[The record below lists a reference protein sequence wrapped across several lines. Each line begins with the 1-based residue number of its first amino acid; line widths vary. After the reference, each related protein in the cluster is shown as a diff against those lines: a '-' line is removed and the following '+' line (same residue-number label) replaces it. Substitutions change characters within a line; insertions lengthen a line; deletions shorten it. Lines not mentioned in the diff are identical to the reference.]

1 MANDLVF
8 NMIANSSQF
17 AAGMKQAQKAA
28 DALFLATATGAE
40 KFAVELDNLQRISN
54 LTNLDPKVFNRAYQT
69 LIEKHDPFGSMESAR
84 IAKDAAAEEKRIA
97 TEKANYIAQ
106 VVERSNQM
114 QWDSNQNLHR
124 ASMNQAAAAQA
135 TARQRTASIIASER
149 LAAQASINYINQ
161 VAQFRERTSERV
173 GRALIRE
180 AQQEARIASIAQ
192 VGGIGGNRAMII
204 QQLAFAAEDAATQF
218 GTRGFA
224 GALMAAGNNLTFA
237 ASMMGPTT
245 GILASL
251 GLTGVMV
258 AATMLRIGQAAKEE
272 ADAVKLAA
280 ESHSKYKQAIEER
293 VSFERQLSSIK
304 DESGFAGMRQNAE
317 DELESNS
324 RLMQKTLDQIA
335 VLKNKQEAAKEA
347 LAEKGSAFQGRADW
361 YQWFT
366 GGALGRVEKPIED
379 LQKEISATADQIS
392 KVQSEFDV
400 IVKRRDEIMAAG
412 EKAMQFNRE
421 RDARSAKA
429 EEWLDESERISDAED
444 KMTLRQEMIESRRK
458 RLTEEKRTNNSR
470 LLSGAM
476 DIRSVEAFGV
486 MANAQAQSM
495 LPGMGGASQQT
506 PKATDVDREILKN
519 AAKGAAV
526 LEKLLHEFGRKPS
539 IPIVGLN

>member
-1 MANDLVF
+1 MATELVF

-17 AAGMKQAQKAA
+17 TAGMKQAQKAA
-28 DALFLATATGAE
+28 DSLIVGTM
-40 KFAVELDNLQRISN
+40 
-54 LTNLDPKVFNRAYQT
+54 TNLERFQHELGNVQKLADLKLINAESLKRAQAQLVDRY
-69 LIEKHDPFGSMESAR
+69 DPFGVRAEEQAR
-84 IAKDAAAEEKRIA
+84 IASIKRVA
-97 TEKANYIAQ
+97 DF
-106 VVERSNQM
+106 R
-114 QWDSNQNLHR
+114 
-124 ASMNQAAAAQA
+124 
-135 TARQRTASIIASER
+135 ER
-149 LAAQASINYINQ
+149 LA
-161 VAQFRERTSERV
+161 ERS

-192 VGGIGGNRAMII
+192 SGGIGGNRAMII

-280 ESHSKYKQAIEER
+280 ESHNKYKQAIEER

-304 DESGFAGMRQNAE
+304 DESSFTSMRQNAE

-347 LAEKGSAFQGRADW
+347 LAERGSAFRGRADL

-379 LQKEISATADQIS
+379 LQKEISATSDQIS

>member
-1 MANDLVF
+1 MATDLVF

-17 AAGMKQAQKAA
+17 TAGMKQAQKAA
-28 DALFLATATGAE
+28 DSLIVGTM
-40 KFAVELDNLQRISN
+40 
-54 LTNLDPKVFNRAYQT
+54 TNLERFQHELGNVQKLADLKLINAESLKRAQGQLVDRY
-69 LIEKHDPFGSMESAR
+69 DPFGVRAEERAR
-84 IAKDAAAEEKRIA
+84 IASI
-97 TEKANYIAQ
+97 
-106 VVERSNQM
+106 
-114 QWDSNQNLHR
+114 
-124 ASMNQAAAAQA
+124 
-135 TARQRTASIIASER
+135 QRVADFRER
-149 LAAQASINYINQ
+149 LA
-161 VAQFRERTSERV
+161 ERS
-173 GRALIRE
+173 GRAMIRE

-192 VGGIGGNRAMII
+192 FGGIGGNRAMII

-280 ESHSKYKQAIEER
+280 ESHNKYKQAIEER
-293 VSFERQLSSIK
+293 VAFERQLSSIK
-304 DESGFAGMRQNAE
+304 DESSFAGMRQNAE

-335 VLKNKQEAAKEA
+335 VLKNKQESAKEA
-347 LAEKGSAFQGRADW
+347 LAEKGSAFQGRAGW
-361 YQWFT
+361 YRFFT
-366 GGALGRVEKPIED
+366 GGSLGRVEKPIED
-379 LQKEISATADQIS
+379 LQKEISATSDQIS

-429 EEWLDESERISDAED
+429 EDWLNESERIADAED
-444 KMTLRQEMIESRRK
+444 KMTLRQEMIEARRK

-476 DIRSVEAFGV
+476 DIRSAEAYGV
-486 MANAQAQSM
+486 MANAQARSM

-539 IPIVGLN
+539 IPVVGLN